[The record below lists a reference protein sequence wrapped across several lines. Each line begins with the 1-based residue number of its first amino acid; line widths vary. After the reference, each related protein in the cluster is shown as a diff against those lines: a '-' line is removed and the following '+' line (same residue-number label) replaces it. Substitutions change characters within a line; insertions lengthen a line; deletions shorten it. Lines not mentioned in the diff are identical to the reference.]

1 MPEAIRREFVG
12 ITDQALD
19 ALRQRIGQRIEHPP
33 DVVAGARLR
42 VFLASVGHVGRRIAA
57 RVEGDAAI
65 APREEPQLG
74 LVAAVV
80 AGKFVHEDDRVA
92 GAGLLVI
99 KADAVI
105 GGDVGHR
112 DTCALGG
119 RIS

>member
-65 APREEPQLG
+65 APAEMTHLRFPG
-74 LVAAVV
+74 PGV
-80 AGKFVHEDDRVA
+80 AGEFMHEHDRNA
-92 GAGLLVI
+92 RPDLLVI
-99 KADAVI
+99 KLHAIVGGKMRHAAV
-105 GGDVGHR
+105 DPSR
-112 DTCALGG
+112 SA
-119 RIS
+119 